1 MNNLIA
7 RFLLVIYLTAQAA
20 SAIADETAAL
30 TLFNQMNAIDI
41 TGAHIALARSQSTP
55 VKNLANM
62 IINDH
67 EPIQQEV
74 NRMTNALG
82 LKLPAISDNKAYAN
96 TLNALKSITINAF
109 DQAYL
114 THELEFSKD
123 FIDKLKT
130 EILPALTHNELKTYF
145 AGLVPKFEAH
155 FMHIQHTEMMVK

>member
-1 MNNLIA
+1 MNILIT

-41 TGAHIALARSQSTP
+41 TGAHLALARSQSAP

-62 IINDH
+62 IVTDH

-74 NRMTNALG
+74 NRMTNSLG
-82 LKLPAISDNKAYAN
+82 LKLPPASDNKAYAN
-96 TLNALKSITINAF
+96 RLNALKSISINAF

-114 THELEFSKD
+114 MHEHEFSQD
-123 FIDKLKT
+123 FINKLKT
-130 EILPALTHNELKTYF
+130 EILPALTHNELKNYF
-145 AGLVPKFEAH
+145 ANLVPKFETH